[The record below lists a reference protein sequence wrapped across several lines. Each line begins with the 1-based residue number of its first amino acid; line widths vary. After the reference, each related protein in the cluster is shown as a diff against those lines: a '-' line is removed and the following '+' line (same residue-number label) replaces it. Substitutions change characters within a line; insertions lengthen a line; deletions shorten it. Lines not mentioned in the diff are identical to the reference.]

1 MKYFTGLVVLMAI
14 LAVMVPAQEKIAPVP
29 ELEKGMQEYTIT
41 AFDRGTWIVTAR
53 ESATSR
59 EFKFYLPPEVFK
71 GQTFSMEGPVP
82 RPGMPFV
89 ARGPRDVRMDNMVV
103 RQHIPG
109 KRMEDKQKS
118 GKPGMNPLPAA
129 GFPSQRLDWEI
140 VELDSKEFIVRARN
154 EPTHKIIR
162 FRVNPECFIGM
173 RFLANPGNLLIG
185 ASFQL
190 VVPNRDAFKGCCTM
204 LE

>member
-1 MKYFTGLVVLMAI
+1 MGRLASFVILMVI
-14 LAVMVPAQEKIAPVP
+14 LAVVIPAQEKMVP
-29 ELEKGMQEYTIT
+29 PPQLEKGMKEFVIT
-41 AFDRGTWIVTAR
+41 AFDKVAWTVTAR
-53 ESATSR
+53 ESATNR
-59 EFKFYLPPEVFK
+59 EFKFYLPADVFK

-89 ARGPRDVRMDNMVV
+89 VRGPKNVRMDNMVV

-109 KRMEDKQKS
+109 KRMEDKQQS
-118 GKPGMNPLPAA
+118 GKPGMNTPPAA

-140 VELDSKEFIVRARN
+140 VELDAKEFIVKARN
-154 EPTHKIIR
+154 EPTKRTIR
-162 FRVNPECFIGM
+162 FRVNTDCFIGM